1 MENKYEMYDN
11 DNYSNA
17 VGIGCGFILNKAKKA
32 KCEEA
37 RVERRIRKATT
48 TLKSLFGIGDGVVF
62 GKVINPRQKRH
73 SDYIKRKE
81 IEELRAESKL
91 PKDSWINVDGE
102 TEGNTTIS
110 SKNNNKLYVGI
121 GVVVIGILAFSLIKN
136 KK

>member
-37 RVERRIRKATT
+37 RVERRIKKSTFS
-48 TLKSLFGIGDGVVF
+48 LKNFFGIGDGVVF
-62 GKVINPRQKRH
+62 GKVVNPRKKLH
-73 SDYIKRKE
+73 SDVIKKA
-81 IEELRAESKL
+81 ELREAIAESKL
-91 PKDSWINVDGE
+91 PKDSWINADGQA
-102 TEGNTTIS
+102 EG
-110 SKNNNKLYVGI
+110 KNNKLYIGI
-121 GVVVIGILAFSLIKN
+121 GIIAIGVIAFSLIKS